1 MFAMGWSRH
10 MWRKLYKKVITMLD
24 EKLSLIS
31 NLCQLASFAMLL
43 SEATNKEI
51 LQELKA
57 QDRFLEIQ
65 TNNYLKEILN
75 RLDRIEKSLEEK
87 GIL

>member
-1 MFAMGWSRH
+1 MQNNQ
-10 MWRKLYKKVITMLD
+10 
-24 EKLSLIS
+24 LSLIS
-31 NLCQLASFAMLL
+31 NLCQLASFSMLL

-57 QDRFLEIQ
+57 QDRFLEKQ
-65 TNNYLKEILN
+65 TNDYLKEILN
-75 RLDRIEKSLEEK
+75 KLDKIEKSLEEK

>member
-1 MFAMGWSRH
+1 MGWYRH
-10 MWRKLYKKVITMLD
+10 MWRNILKKVIVMQNNQ
-24 EKLSLIS
+24 LSLIS
-31 NLCQLASFAMLL
+31 NLCQLASFSMLL

-57 QDRFLEIQ
+57 QDRFLEKQ
-65 TNNYLKEILN
+65 TNDYLKEILN
-75 RLDRIEKSLEEK
+75 KLDKIEKSLEEK

>member
-1 MFAMGWSRH
+1 MIVVQNER
-10 MWRKLYKKVITMLD
+10 
-24 EKLSLIS
+24 LSLIA
-31 NLCQLASFAMLL
+31 NICQLASFAMLL
-43 SEATNKEI
+43 AETTNREI

-75 RLDRIEKSLEEK
+75 KLEKIEKSLKEK
-87 GIL
+87 GILNED

>member
-1 MFAMGWSRH
+1 
-10 MWRKLYKKVITMLD
+10 MWRELYKKVITMLD
-24 EKLSLIS
+24 EGLSLIS
-31 NLCQLASFAMLL
+31 NLCQLASFSMLL

-57 QDRFLEIQ
+57 QDKFLEIQ

-75 RLDRIEKSLEEK
+75 KLDKIEKFLKEK
-87 GIL
+87 GISLNEN